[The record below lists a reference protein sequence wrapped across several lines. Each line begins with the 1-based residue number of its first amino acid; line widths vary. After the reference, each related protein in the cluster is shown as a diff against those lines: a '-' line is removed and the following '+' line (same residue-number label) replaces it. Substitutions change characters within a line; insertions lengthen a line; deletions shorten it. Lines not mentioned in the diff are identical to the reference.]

1 LAALTTILAA
11 LTTILGFFPVSNE
24 PNGEPLIKVAS
35 LALTPN
41 KITEDW
47 MAMGPEDE
55 WEQVKIG
62 LKCKA
67 KKKGKK

>member
-1 LAALTTILAA
+1 LTTFCRPFLAC
-11 LTTILGFFPVSNE
+11 SNE

-35 LALTPN
+35 VALTPN
-41 KITEDW
+41 KITEQW
-47 MAMGPEDE
+47 WALGPEDE
-55 WEQVKIG
+55 WEEAKIG